1 MSSTPRVVLILS
13 PAAGYDR
20 GLLRGIAR
28 YAHHHGPW
36 VFFLAGD
43 QPGVPIPLTEALPTQ
58 SGNIS
63 RVSSLDLRGLKANGV
78 IGRVETPK
86 VAKAV
91 LASRL
96 PVVAMDLTDQQLS
109 ADSPWSRVSEVRPDS
124 HKAGRLAADHLLER
138 GFRRFSFCGFPGE
151 NWSRSC
157 EQGFVERLREAGFD
171 CDSFESPKQSARMPW
186 HLEQPAVAR
195 WLKSLQTP
203 VGLLACNDVR
213 GRQVIEACAVGGIH
227 VPSDVAVVG
236 VDEDHL
242 LCELSDPP
250 LSSVALNTEQ
260 GGYKAA
266 ELLDGLMSGRVKKP
280 QLILVEPRW
289 VVARPS
295 SDVIAVDDRD
305 VAAAAAYIR
314 DNARRRIGVEDVVKH
329 SAVSRRALEIR
340 FHRSLGRSIREEIE
354 RIRVGR
360 VKQLLVET
368 NLPVRKIAENTG
380 FTDRCYMSKVFHRAT
395 GVTLSRYRRDGQG
408 Y

>member
-20 GLLRGIAR
+20 GLLRGIAATR
-28 YAHHHGPW
+28 IITVPGCSSW
-36 VFFLAGD
+36 RD

-58 SGNIS
+58 PGNIS

-171 CDSFESPKQSARMPW
+171 CDSFESPKQRRGHA
-186 HLEQPAVAR
+186 
-195 WLKSLQTP
+195 
-203 VGLLACNDVR
+203 LAP
-213 GRQVIEACAVGGIH
+213 GAASSRQVA
-227 VPSDVAVVG
+227 
-236 VDEDHL
+236 
-242 LCELSDPP
+242 
-250 LSSVALNTEQ
+250 Q
-260 GGYKAA
+260 
-266 ELLDGLMSGRVKKP
+266 
-280 QLILVEPRW
+280 
-289 VVARPS
+289 VVA
-295 SDVIAVDDRD
+295 
-305 VAAAAAYIR
+305 
-314 DNARRRIGVEDVVKH
+314 NAGG
-329 SAVSRRALEIR
+329 AL
-340 FHRSLGRSIREEIE
+340 
-354 RIRVGR
+354 
-360 VKQLLVET
+360 
-368 NLPVRKIAENTG
+368 
-380 FTDRCYMSKVFHRAT
+380 
-395 GVTLSRYRRDGQG
+395 GVTTSADAK
-408 Y
+408 